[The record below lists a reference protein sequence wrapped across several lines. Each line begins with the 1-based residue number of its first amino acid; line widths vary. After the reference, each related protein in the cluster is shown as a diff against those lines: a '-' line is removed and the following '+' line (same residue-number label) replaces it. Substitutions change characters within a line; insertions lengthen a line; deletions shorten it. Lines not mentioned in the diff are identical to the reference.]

1 MEYPEFL
8 DYIKE
13 NIKEELS
20 NYAGFEEAV
29 VDVVSVTKNNSIS
42 LDGITIVKGGGN
54 ISPTIYLN
62 KYYEEYLEGKSIL
75 SIIDDIVSIR
85 IFNEGNIE
93 FEAEAIYDYNK
104 IKENIIVRIIN
115 YEKNKNQLEKCPYIP
130 FNDLAI
136 TFRWLAHKDD
146 VGIATSLISNS
157 EMERWNI
164 SVGELY
170 RTAIENSRRI
180 FPAKITNMKSL
191 FNEYIEECKEY
202 MEYYEEEQI
211 KLYVL
216 TNEIGVNGA
225 TSMIYKDI
233 LKKFADE
240 KASNLYILP
249 SSIHEVIIVP
259 EVYIN
264 DKNYLKEIVKSAN
277 KTVVGLMD
285 VLSDTVYYYD
295 RNDNNISIA

>member
-13 NIKEELS
+13 NVMEELT
-20 NYAGFEEAV
+20 NYVGFEKAIV
-29 VDVVSVTKNNSIS
+29 NIVSVTKNNSIS

-62 KYYEEYLEGKSIL
+62 KYYEEYLEGKSII
-75 SIIDDIVSIR
+75 SIINDIVSIR

-93 FEAEAIYDYNK
+93 FEAEAIDDYNK
-104 IKENIIVRIIN
+104 IKQNIIVRIVN
-115 YEKNKNQLEKCPYIP
+115 YEKNKLQLENCPYIP

-146 VGIATSLISNS
+146 VGIATSLISNN
-157 EMERWNI
+157 EIERWDVSI
-164 SVGELY
+164 GELY
-170 RTAIENSRRI
+170 RVAIENSRRI
-180 FPAKITNMKSL
+180 FPAKITNMKAL
-191 FNEYIEECKEY
+191 FNEYIEECREY
-202 MEYYEEEQI
+202 IDDYKDDQI

-216 TNEIGVNGA
+216 TNEIGINGA

-233 LKKFADE
+233 LKKFADQKE
-240 KASNLYILP
+240 SNLYILP
-249 SSIHEVIIVP
+249 SSVHEVIIVP
-259 EVYIN
+259 EIYVD
-264 DKNYLKEIVKSAN
+264 DKDYLKEIVKSAN

-285 VLSDTVYYYD
+285 VLSDTVYYYN
-295 RNDNNISIA
+295 RSDNNISVA